1 MGASA
6 DVRVGGPVNLYN
18 HSGIIVQSRRPI
30 FSNVFKYACFHIAY
44 VASIVIEERS
54 IFGTGAV
61 LRDTLAVPE
70 YINHRLHCACEFIL
84 QRIYLFGGQ
93 SGRLIPIILA
103 AFSFKSRCN

>member
-1 MGASA
+1 MHLSFFTADIPIVGASA

-70 YINHRLHCACEFIL
+70 YINHRLHCACEFFYSEYT
-84 QRIYLFGGQ
+84 YLGARADG
-93 SGRLIPIILA
+93 
-103 AFSFKSRCN
+103 